1 MKRLSMAANVAL
13 KMAASEAVK
22 SKQPYIE
29 KEHLLIG
36 ITSLEKI
43 MMFGQQ
49 EWGLTPQG
57 RQELKAEHEALDEI
71 LGEFQ
76 FDTAKLRRMAR
87 AILVTGDY
95 KHTDRIIHRSEACKL
110 IFSRAEKLVEL
121 APEVSCL
128 HLLAALLEEPGEE
141 IGSILKKA
149 ELDPSVLRDHAL
161 VLAGERQELDKD
173 TVKSHEDVNEK
184 VKKGT
189 HYLDRYGRDLT
200 KEAREGNLGPFVGRR
215 KELLQIIQTLA
226 RSTKNN
232 PVLVGEAG
240 VGKTAIVEALAM
252 RVALG
257 KDPNIL
263 KDKRI
268 IELNMGSLVGGTKH
282 RGEFEKRLTNII
294 REAQKNPEV
303 ILFID
308 EIHNLV
314 GAGRAEGSMDAAN
327 IMKPALAQG
336 GIRCIGATTIAEY
349 RRYIE
354 SDSALERRFE
364 KIIVDE
370 PGRDETLAMLKGLC
384 PKWEEHHHV
393 HITEDALEAAMD
405 LSVRFDIDHKLP
417 DKAIDL
423 LDKAGAQARV
433 PVLSMNPE
441 LDEERERTGDSI
453 SRDGRGTEITAF
465 SVAQVLSEK
474 IGVPLEVII
483 GHLNGRDGSRIL
495 ELASALKEQ
504 IIGQDEAIEK
514 VCRRLQ
520 MAYAGLGK
528 RRGPMA
534 VFLFLGST
542 GVGKTQF
549 SKSLAKFLFGSE
561 SDMIRF
567 DMSEYMEEHSV
578 AKFIGSPPGY
588 VGHEEE
594 GLLTGNLRTKPH
606 SIVLFDDIEK
616 AHPRIFD
623 LFLQI
628 FDEGRL
634 SDSKGRTVDAKN
646 AIFIMT
652 SNISV
657 QKHVGFR
664 DQEREKSDS
673 GVYGD
678 VEQMFRPEFI
688 NRIDEQIVFRS
699 LDKDDLRKILRPMLD
714 EISDNLHNQH
724 GVNLQISEDVEIFI
738 TQEGLSLRYGIRE
751 LRRTVEQL
759 IQIPLSRL
767 ILSGELK
774 EHKCWEVICDDGKI
788 FIIPQTVENR

>member
-1 MKRLSMAANVAL
+1 MKSLSAAANVAL
-13 KMAASEAVK
+13 KMAASEAVT

-43 MMFGQQ
+43 MMFGQE
-49 EWGLTPQG
+49 EWGLSQQD
-57 RQELKAEHEALDEI
+57 RQKLQAEHAALEEI
-71 LGEFQ
+71 LRKFQ
-76 FDTAKLRRMAR
+76 FNTAKMNRMVQAT
-87 AILVTGDY
+87 LVKGNY
-95 KHTDRIIHRSEACKL
+95 EHTDRVIHRSEACKS
-110 IFSRAEKLVEL
+110 IFNRAEKLMEL

-128 HLLAALLEEPGEE
+128 HLFAALLEGPGEK
-141 IGSILKKA
+141 ISVILKKA
-149 ELDPSVLRDHAL
+149 ELDPPVLREHAL
-161 VLAGERQELDKD
+161 ALAGERQESGKN
-173 TVKSHEDVNEK
+173 TVKLHEDINGTI
-184 VKKGT
+184 KKGT
-189 HYLDRYGRDLT
+189 QYLDRYGRDLT
-200 KEAREGNLGPFVGRR
+200 KEAREGKLGPFAGRR

-240 VGKTAIVEALAM
+240 VGKTAIVEALAI

-268 IELNMGSLVGGTKH
+268 IELSMGTLLGGTKH
-282 RGEFEKRLTNII
+282 RGEFEKRLTKII
-294 REAQKNPEV
+294 EEAQKNPDV
-303 ILFID
+303 IIFID

-327 IMKPALAQG
+327 IMKPALTQG
-336 GIRCIGATTIAEY
+336 AIRCIGATTIDEH

-354 SDSALERRFE
+354 SDPALERRFE
-364 KIIVDE
+364 KIIVNE
-370 PGRDETLAMLKGLC
+370 PSRDETLSMLRELC

-393 HITEDALEAAMD
+393 HITEDALKAAID
-405 LSVRFDIDHKLP
+405 LSIRFDMDHKLP

-423 LDKAGAQARV
+423 LDKGGAQARV

-441 LDEERERTGDSI
+441 LDEEGETSGDSI
-453 SRDGRGTEITAF
+453 SGDDRGPEVTEYTI
-465 SVAQVLSEK
+465 AQVLSEK
-474 IGVPLEVII
+474 IDVPLEVIT
-483 GHLNGRDGSRIL
+483 GHLNEGDGSRIL
-495 ELASALKEQ
+495 QLESALKKQ
-504 IIGQDEAIEK
+504 IIGQDEAVER

-520 MAYAGLGK
+520 MAYAGLGE
-528 RRGPMA
+528 RRGPLA

-542 GVGKTQF
+542 GVGKTQL
-549 SKSLAKFLFGSE
+549 SKSIAQFLFGSE

-594 GLLTGNLRTKPH
+594 GLLTGKLRTKPH
-606 SIVLFDDIEK
+606 SVVLFDDIAK

-623 LFLQI
+623 LFLQV

-634 SDSKGRTVDAKN
+634 SDAKGRTVDAKN

-652 SNISV
+652 SNISI
-657 QKHVGFR
+657 QKQVGFK
-664 DQEREKSDS
+664 DQEMKKTNS
-673 GVYGD
+673 GVYGEVD
-678 VEQMFRPEFI
+678 QMFRPEFI

-699 LDKDDLRKILRPMLD
+699 LEKDDLRKILRPMLD
-714 EISDNLHNQH
+714 EISDNLYNQH
-724 GVNLQISEDVEIFI
+724 GVKLQVGEDAEIFLAL
-738 TQEGLSLRYGIRE
+738 EGLSSRYGIRE
-751 LRRTVEQL
+751 LRRTVEQFL
-759 IQIPLSRL
+759 QIPLSRL
-767 ILSGELK
+767 ILSGDLK
-774 EHKCWEVICDDGKI
+774 KHKNWQVAYADEKLS
-788 FIIPQTVENR
+788 IIPRGGDKH